1 MNTFARKSTSG
12 AVVFFAS
19 FGRDLF
25 NAWRSESDE
34 NVETLN
40 ITIVIPDFSLEVS
53 SMTKLFQP
61 SRSDSKSTMC

>member
-12 AVVFFAS
+12 AGVFLIP

-25 NAWRSESDE
+25 NASRSESGE

-40 ITIVIPDFSLEVS
+40 ITNVISDFSFEVS
-53 SMTKLFQP
+53 STTKLFQP
-61 SRSDSKSTMC
+61 SRSSEFVI